1 MTGKTKI
8 EWTDKTWNPI
18 VGCSLVSP
26 GYTNCYAMKF
36 AGNRLD
42 GNPKAAHYAGT
53 TMKTKAGPVWTGKVA
68 MAPDHILTAPLRW
81 RKPAMTF
88 VNSMGDL
95 FHEDVPD
102 AWIDRVFAIMALTP
116 QHTYQVL
123 TKRAERMKAYMAG
136 SWKNRI
142 VALLIEEYHGPGS
155 PWNVN
160 VHQAEYDLGDYGYL
174 RNVWLGVSTEDQARA
189 DERIPHLLETPAAVR
204 FISAEPLLGPIDLNV
219 AWHGEDALDA
229 ECWGECA
236 WCDKG
241 FPPLHNCQK
250 GNEDWE
256 RGKSGL
262 DWVIAG
268 GESGPSARPMHAD
281 WVRSLRDQCAAA
293 GVPFFFKQ
301 WGDWVPQLG
310 SIEIFEMGERS
321 RYRWAVWR
329 TGRCD
334 GSLRPLPDAWEF
346 RDKPMW
352 YEHDDMDETQTLIRV
367 GKKAAGHLL
376 DGVAHRAFPEVAP

>member
-18 VGCSLVSP
+18 VGCSIVSP
-26 GYTNCYAMKF
+26 GCTNCYAMKF

-42 GNPKAAHYAGT
+42 GNPKAPHYAGT
-53 TMKTKAGPVWTGKVA
+53 TTRTKAGPVWTGKVA
-68 MAPDHILTAPLRW
+68 LAPDHILTAPLRW
-81 RKPAMTF
+81 RKPAMIF

-102 AWIDRVFAIMALTP
+102 AWIDRVFAVMALTP

-123 TKRAERMKAYMAG
+123 TKRAERMKAYMERRCPNGHRPSLDYAAIMAATG
-136 SWKNRI
+136 R
-142 VALLIEEYHGPGS
+142 
-155 PWNVN
+155 WNTPKL
-160 VHQAEYDLGDYGYL
+160 DLTAWPL
-174 RNVWLGVSTEDQARA
+174 PNVWLGVSTEDQARA
-189 DERIPHLLETPAAVR
+189 DERIPNLLETPAAVR

-250 GNEDWE
+250 GIGDWE

-262 DWVIAG
+262 DWIIAG
-268 GESGPSARPMHAD
+268 GESGPGARPMHPD
-281 WVRSLRDQCAAA
+281 WVRSLRDQCADA
-293 GVPFFFKQ
+293 GVAFFFKQ
-301 WGDWVPQLG
+301 WGEWEPHTPKADGDLG
-310 SIEIFEMGERS
+310 GDVRRGTVQIVQPGGEDLVEVAELTGGRS
-321 RYRWAVWR
+321 TLPGARYMR
-329 TGRCD
+329 
-334 GSLRPLPDAWEF
+334 
-346 RDKPMW
+346 
-352 YEHDDMDETQTLIRV
+352 RV
-367 GKKAAGHLL
+367 GKKAAGHML
-376 DGVAHRAFPEVAP
+376 DGIAHRAFPEVAT